1 MSTTYTLTI
10 TMDDTTVNDLLNSGY
25 YLYAYK
31 AVQAGN
37 PTGGAPLVWF
47 QTQTFSESTVITWTE
62 NYEAYTSM
70 TTTLTDGTVINA
82 SASYPINLGQEL
94 QVNSTAGT
102 GTVVNTS
109 NSSVISVL
117 NQTSTQF
124 TCGLSQSVQG
134 SSGSQLCALPLYG
147 NNLDTITPVEQV
159 MVVFQTEQVNTGS
172 VVYQCAGPSLLV
184 NMTGMTA
191 ATISYDINTN
201 WSGNTEGWCTQYAAG
216 TEIAPILVQPS

>member
-31 AVQAGN
+31 AVQAAN
-37 PTGGAPLVWF
+37 ANGGAPLVWF
-47 QTQTFSESTVITWTE
+47 QTQTISENTVITWTE
-62 NYEAYTSM
+62 SYEAYTS
-70 TTTLTDGTVINA
+70 TETSFTDGTVINA

-94 QVNSTAGT
+94 QVNSVAGT
-102 GTVVNTS
+102 GTIVNSS
-109 NSSVISVL
+109 NTSVISIL

-124 TCGLSQSVQG
+124 TCGISQSVQG

-159 MVVFQTEQVNTGS
+159 LVVFQTEQVDTGS
-172 VVYQCAGPSLLV
+172 VVYQCYAPSLLV

-191 ATISYDINTN
+191 ASISYDINTN
-201 WSGNTEGWCTQYAAG
+201 WSGNTEGWCTQYEAG
-216 TEIAPILVQPS
+216 TDITPILVQQS